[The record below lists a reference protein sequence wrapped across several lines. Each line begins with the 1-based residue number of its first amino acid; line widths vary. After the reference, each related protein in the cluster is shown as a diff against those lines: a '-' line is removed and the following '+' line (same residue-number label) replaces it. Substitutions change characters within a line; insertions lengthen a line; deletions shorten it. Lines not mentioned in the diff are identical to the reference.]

1 MATIQLNF
9 TLRTTPQCQTVHLL
23 GSWDNYQGQLPLSR
37 ASSKSSGN
45 WTGTFRFTGGT
56 MQQGQRYWYYYIMD
70 GYHCTHDPA
79 HQSVL
84 EPTTQRKLN
93 ILDVPG
99 AKSKSSSTE
108 KRSSRSSR
116 RMSKDVPHGR
126 GISPSQIKSP
136 KPYNP
141 VQTAHLVQGYSNPTV
156 DELTQRFGYAN
167 IAESDDESDDDSEI
181 ESDVDSDVPSLT
193 SSRSSASSSPSSV
206 SSSSSCCTCERYGLA
221 RDGLRYKLDCN
232 GARCGY
238 SDDSSN
244 CSSDEEVSYT
254 KKTTRRHGVFI
265 RA

>member
-1 MATIQLNF
+1 MAAIQLNF
-9 TLRTTPQCQTVHLL
+9 TLRTTPQCKTVHLL

-37 ASSKSSGN
+37 ASSKSAGN

-99 AKSKSSSTE
+99 AKSKTVSSE

-116 RMSKDVPHGR
+116 RESKLVPTGR
-126 GISPSQIKSP
+126 PCSPSQIKSP

-141 VQTAHLVQGYSNPTV
+141 VQTAHLVQGYSNATV

-167 IAESDDESDDDSEI
+167 LDESDDESDI
-181 ESDVDSDVPSLT
+181 DSDVPSLT
-193 SSRSSASSSPSSV
+193 SSRSSASSSPSSA
-206 SSSSSCCTCERYGLA
+206 SSSSSYCTCERYGIT
-221 RDGLRYKLDCN
+221 RSGNRVKLDCH
-232 GARCGY
+232 GDRCGY
-238 SDDSSN
+238 SDDSSS
-244 CSSDEEVSYT
+244 CASDDEAYYQSRA
-254 KKTTRRHGVFI
+254 TRRHGVVI
-265 RA
+265 HG